1 MGAETNR
8 TPGAKR
14 WMTGFVAMLIVV
26 SVPGAVIGVSALVRM
41 ASTLPPNRDGAM
53 RDHALQCARSGLTD
67 AINWLRRQP
76 RQPVVEFAP
85 TQVDSMDP
93 RIGMVREFPI
103 TERLWGRFEV
113 WRGGAAGEEDPL
125 RRHLAVRDVSIEAGH
140 PAPGAVWR
148 LRGVGFVFARDRVDE
163 PFDRN
168 SAAVL
173 CREVLEVE
181 VARIGL
187 RLPGEAALCVRDVT
201 TLVVGNHARIDGGPS
216 AVGVYSAPR
225 KSGAAPM
232 AEARAGSLRG
242 ASGSATAASREL
254 FDDSVISVF
263 GVDRRTLFTMADA
276 CVTDADDLPS
286 PLAANSL
293 HCVDVPLLTYTAA
306 RPLRGSGIL
315 FVKGDLSIEPG
326 SAARFDGLLYVDGD
340 LVVHSR
346 ASFRGAVVVTGAVS
360 IQGGRKTAELIY
372 DDGILRRLCD
382 ALGSYRMATP
392 VTRVRERNK

>member
-1 MGAETNR
+1 
-8 TPGAKR
+8 
-14 WMTGFVAMLIVV
+14 MTGFVAMLIVV
-26 SVPGAVIGVSALVRM
+26 SVPGVVVGVSGLVRM
-41 ASTLPPNRDGAM
+41 ASTTPPLRDGAV
-53 RDHALQCARSGLTD
+53 RDHAHQCARSGLTD

-85 TQVDSMDP
+85 TQADSMDP
-93 RIGMVREFPI
+93 GIGMVREFPI

-113 WRGGAAGEEDPL
+113 WRGGAAVEEDPS
-125 RRHLAVRDVSIEAGH
+125 RRRLAVRDVSIDAGH

-148 LRGVGFVFARDRVDE
+148 LRCVGFVFARDRVDE

-173 CREVLEVE
+173 CREVLEVD

-216 AVGVYSAPR
+216 AVGIYGGPV
-225 KSGAAPM
+225 KSGATPM
-232 AEARAGSLRG
+232 AETRTGLRRGVRGSV
-242 ASGSATAASREL
+242 TAASRDL

-263 GVDRRTLFTMADA
+263 GVGRRTLFAMADA
-276 CVTDADDLPS
+276 CVTDAGDFPS
-286 PLAANSL
+286 PLGANSL
-293 HCVDVPLLTYTAA
+293 YCVDVPQLTCTTA

-340 LVVHSR
+340 LVVHSS
-346 ASFRGAVVVTGAVS
+346 ASFRGAVVVTGTVS
-360 IQGGRKTAELIY
+360 IQGGRGTAELIY
-372 DDGILRRLCD
+372 DDGVLRRLCD

-392 VTRVRERNK
+392 VTRVGETNK